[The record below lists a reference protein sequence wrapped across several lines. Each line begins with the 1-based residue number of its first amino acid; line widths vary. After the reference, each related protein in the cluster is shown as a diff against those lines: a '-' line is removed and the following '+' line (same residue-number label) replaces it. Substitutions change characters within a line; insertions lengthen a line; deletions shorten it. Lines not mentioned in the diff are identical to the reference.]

1 MVFCAF
7 NDGTQK
13 AAATVCSYFDP
24 SVYILVWLS
33 YLLISSRA
41 APLIHSAV
49 SVFLLTF
56 FFRVISTCMCLFSQ
70 GSVLCHLGDSNVS
83 VSGVKKSFDL
93 LYIDCTPLHFPFA

>member
-24 SVYILVWLS
+24 SVYIRVWLS

-41 APLIHSAV
+41 APLMLSAV
-49 SVFLLTF
+49 SVFLLTL
-56 FFRVISTCMCLFSQ
+56 FFRVISTCMCLFSH
-70 GSVLCHLGDSNVS
+70 GGVLCHLGDSNVS
-83 VSGVKKSFDL
+83 VRGGKKSFDL
-93 LYIDCTPLHFPFA
+93 LFSDWTPLHFPFA